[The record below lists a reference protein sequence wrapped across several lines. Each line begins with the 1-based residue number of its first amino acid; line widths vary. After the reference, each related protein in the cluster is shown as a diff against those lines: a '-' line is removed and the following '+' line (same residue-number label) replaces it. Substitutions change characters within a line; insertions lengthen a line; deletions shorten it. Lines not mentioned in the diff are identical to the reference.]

1 MKNEIIDIQ
10 PFEDKTVIS
19 NIQQTS
25 RFVFNNTTNF
35 LEEELIEKTPSLYI
49 DADEM
54 EEALSSVIHCVA
66 KKEIRP
72 VLTTVNMKY
81 DTNELKFIATDSYR
95 LGQFICD
102 YGKDFIRECEP
113 FDLGVNLKPLY
124 NIIKQLNSPV
134 DITINKDIVLFGFNN
149 VEYQVKALNGTFP
162 DTREVI
168 PKTFG
173 IEVYVNL

>member
-1 MKNEIIDIQ
+1 M
-10 PFEDKTVIS
+10 
-19 NIQQTS
+19 
-25 RFVFNNTTNF
+25 
-35 LEEELIEKTPSLYI
+35 
-49 DADEM
+49 
-54 EEALSSVIHCVA
+54 
-66 KKEIRP
+66 
-72 VLTTVNMKY
+72 
-81 DTNELKFIATDSYR
+81 
-95 LGQFICD
+95 
-102 YGKDFIRECEP
+102 
-113 FDLGVNLKPLY
+113 NLKPLY